1 MSTIK
6 IQYVPIEKLRYAEY
20 NPRRFS
26 KKQLEDLKKSIL
38 KFGVVDPLIVNS
50 APGRENIVIGGNF
63 RLRVLKDLGYSEVPV
78 VYVYIDDLEREK
90 ELNLRLNKNT
100 GDWDWELLLQ
110 FDTNL
115 LTEVGFDKV
124 EEWGSL
130 SDIYT
135 DGDEEI
141 EEEEEEKAEE
151 DDYITCPNCGAKIKV

>member
-1 MSTIK
+1 MSKIK

-26 KKQLEDLKKSIL
+26 KRQLEDLKKSIL

-124 EEWGSL
+124 EDWGSL

-135 DGDEEI
+135 EEDEEI
-141 EEEEEEKAEE
+141 EEEKEKDAEE
-151 DDYITCPNCGAKIKV
+151 DSYITCPNCGAKIKV